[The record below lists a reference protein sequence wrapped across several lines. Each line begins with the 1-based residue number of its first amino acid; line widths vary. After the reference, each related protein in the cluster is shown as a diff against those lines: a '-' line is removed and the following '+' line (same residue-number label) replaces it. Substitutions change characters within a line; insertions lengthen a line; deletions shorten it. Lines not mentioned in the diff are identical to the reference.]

1 MTKTIFVTATGTN
14 VGKTYTT
21 LKIME
26 LYAKKGVRA
35 TPFKPIET
43 GVISEPEDAFS
54 LLQKYREL
62 YDDERLSLDDVC
74 PYRFKLPASPYVA
87 SGGANIDIESIGE
100 RLEML
105 KSGTD
110 VVLMEGAGGLM
121 VPIEKNFFMLDLAKR
136 FADFALLVSH
146 TGLGC
151 INDALLSKKALDDA
165 CMPYRIVFNRR
176 VGDGFDEISK
186 PFLKESLG
194 FVFELDELQ
203 TVLDGVI

>member
-14 VGKTYTT
+14 IGKTYSV

-26 LYAKKGVRA
+26 LLAKKGIRA
-35 TPFKPIET
+35 IPFKPIET
-43 GVISEPEDAFS
+43 GVASDPEDAS
-54 LLQKYREL
+54 ALLQKYIEL
-62 YDDERLSLDDVC
+62 YRDETLSLDDVC
-74 PYRFKLPASPYVA
+74 LYRFELPASPYVA
-87 SGGANIDIESIGE
+87 SGGADIDIESIGE
-100 RLEML
+100 RLDML
-105 KSGTD
+105 KNRAD

-121 VPIEKNFFMLDLAKR
+121 VPIKKDFFMLDLMKR
-136 FADFALLVSH
+136 FADFALLISH

-151 INDALLSKKALDDA
+151 INDALLSKKVLDDTNIP
-165 CMPYRIVFNRR
+165 CRIVFNRI

-194 FVFELDELQ
+194 FVFGLDDLQ